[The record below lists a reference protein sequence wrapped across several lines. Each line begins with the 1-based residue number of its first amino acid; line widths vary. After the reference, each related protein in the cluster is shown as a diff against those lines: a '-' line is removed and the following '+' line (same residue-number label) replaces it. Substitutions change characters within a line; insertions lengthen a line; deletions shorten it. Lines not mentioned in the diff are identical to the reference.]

1 MGQIHERENTA
12 MEQMVGSFL
21 KNLNRSIESD
31 YAAMAETVGKSGE
44 EFSDTG
50 RICRISEPVA
60 ERNDR

>member
-31 YAAMAETVGKSGE
+31 YAAMAETVGNLRRI
-44 EFSDTG
+44 SDTG